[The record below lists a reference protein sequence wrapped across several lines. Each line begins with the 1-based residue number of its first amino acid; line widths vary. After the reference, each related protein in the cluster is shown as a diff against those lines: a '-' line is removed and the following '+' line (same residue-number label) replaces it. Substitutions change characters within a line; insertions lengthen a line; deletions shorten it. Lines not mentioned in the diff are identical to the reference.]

1 MKKGTSKFSQPL
13 LLLDVNVL
21 IALAWPNHQFHRS
34 ATARLEPAQVRWATC
49 CLTELGF
56 IRLSSDPRIVGKS
69 VTPMQA
75 AMLLQAMVS
84 DERHLFL
91 DTLGSPTQPPFLPV
105 FERILG
111 PKQVTDLYLLSLAA
125 NHKAHFLTFDARL
138 NAVNGEHH
146 TVEVLT
152 A

>member
-1 MKKGTSKFSQPL
+1 L

-21 IALAWPNHQFHRS
+21 IALAWPNHQFHRR
-34 ATARLEPAQVRWATC
+34 ATARLEQAQVRWSTC

-84 DERHLFL
+84 DERHTFL
-91 DTLGSPTQPPFLPV
+91 KELGSPVQPPFLPG

-111 PKQVTDLYLLSLAA
+111 TKQVTDVYLLSLAA
-125 NHKAHFLTFDARL
+125 NHKARFLTFDTRL
-138 NAVNGEHH
+138 SAMNGQHH
-146 TVEVLT
+146 SAEVLT
-152 A
+152 E